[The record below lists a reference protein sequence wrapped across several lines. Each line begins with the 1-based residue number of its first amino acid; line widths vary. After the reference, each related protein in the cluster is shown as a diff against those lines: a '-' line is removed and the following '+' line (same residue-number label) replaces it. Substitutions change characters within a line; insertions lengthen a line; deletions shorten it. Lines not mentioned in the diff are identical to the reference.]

1 MNTPTIPTVRAD
13 GSYGILIARHVRGI
27 PTYHRIVVDRDDQ
40 AAVLAHLNAV
50 IYDAYWTGY
59 NLAACA
65 DTDACAEC
73 GHHRHDESHTEP
85 SNIHHHEYVSVG

>member
-1 MNTPTIPTVRAD
+1 MPTTNHTPTIPTVRAD

-50 IYDAYWTGY
+50 IYDAYWTGHT
-59 NLAACA
+59 AAA
-65 DTDACAEC
+65 TASVTDMFTVIE
-73 GHHRHDESHTEP
+73 GDD
-85 SNIHHHEYVSVG
+85 